1 MAKISSTIYL
11 ESRYWN
17 LIEEYQKEFD
27 ISSRND
33 ALATILHEWSMMKKL
48 DLSNITI
55 NVGEVDGVV
64 AKKTKPIEMP
74 NEVPV
79 AESKKI
85 DPEVKSGILNLRS
98 NMKD

>member
-17 LIEEYQKEFD
+17 LIEDYQKEFD

-33 ALATILHEWSMMKKL
+33 ALATMLHEWSMMKKL

-55 NVGEVDGVV
+55 NVGEVRGV
-64 AKKTKPIEMP
+64 ASEQTKPTETP
-74 NEVPV
+74 TEVPIV
-79 AESKKI
+79 ESKKI